1 MANIR
6 VLEILPVEAQLEDLS
21 DDMTSR
27 IQGGQE
33 PTRWI
38 EGFLDALN
46 DTQQSFLDLVRE
58 WLQFWGTDPNFF

>member
-1 MANIR
+1 MASIQ

-33 PTRWI
+33 CSTFQ
-38 EGFLDALN
+38 ECFLDRWLRI
-46 DTQQSFLDLVRE
+46 QERFLDLTER
-58 WLQFWGTDPNFF
+58 WLEFFGTDPINP